1 MKKLVVRAISFL
13 LAMLMLA
20 GISVYAY
27 DDTVDAWAE
36 KEIDFVSGYNIMQ
49 GFPDGNFYP
58 DNAVTRAEIVAV
70 ALRMI
75 KADAAASGNSQ
86 KPSFSDVAPEHWA
99 FGMIEAA
106 AALDIVNGFPDGSF
120 NPEGL
125 VTYQQAIKIFV
136 SLLGYTPQANA
147 NGGYPAGYMMIA
159 AKEDLFNFANVNAQD
174 SASRAAIAVMCYNAL
189 QTRMMQETI
198 FTSDGNVEYRI
209 SDDTML
215 DIYFNSKV
223 GKGLV
228 TATYVE
234 GLYGEKVKEGYIE
247 IDNVL
252 YNCDIDYA
260 ELLGNKVQFFYED
273 VDGENHI
280 VLIKEDASSQ
290 YKIKTD
296 AQMSEGFNALFTKNA
311 TFSYFEDEDADRV
324 EVENVSP
331 SASIIY
337 NNEYIPYKSIG
348 TVDMDVKSGT
358 IELIDIDRD
367 DVYDCI
373 KILSYKD
380 YYINNISE
388 NESSKYIMDGVGLS
402 VKYDVEDVYEKI
414 TMNGERIS
422 FSDIPNGAIAS
433 VAMSASGDAV
443 EIIVG
448 KELVEGTISM
458 TTVDGDRKSVQI
470 GDEEYYI
477 SQSIPSRY
485 LNAKVGNTGVFI
497 LNCFGEIAY
506 CDEKGSDGEV
516 YGYLTSVEIEEGI
529 SDKVNVRM
537 LTEDNKFV
545 ELQVADK
552 LKFYDKGAESTIT
565 PKEFYDKF
573 KRTPVFND
581 IRTAETQVVKYKL
594 NQDGELS
601 LLRTAA
607 ETPSTEEFSVGYI
620 NPVSGEA
627 EGRRFYSNRLFL
639 QSYQITDDTIC
650 FEIPWT
656 YEGEDYTRYTAG
668 KAPTYFSDG
677 NYYQVLLFDVNEEKQ
692 IGAIM
697 YTKPAQEKNFFFSLS
712 SNSPVMIVDQTHT
725 VYDKETDTSNTV
737 ISGFVDG
744 EYVSEIIDP
753 EFKKSMSADMLK
765 FGSVIQYDTNKAM
778 VKAAYYDGEQPAIAA
793 ATLLCADGKSAKT
806 VKWNGGNV
814 EQTAAHRKTTYG
826 TVQKIAGFTV
836 TVNLPDYPYGTEA
849 DYFMTE
855 STRIII
861 AHMGSKQFETGS
873 FYDIKPDDRIFIRQ
887 RYNRIRDVVIYR

>member
-1 MKKLVVRAISFL
+1 M
-13 LAMLMLA
+13 
-20 GISVYAY
+20 
-27 DDTVDAWAE
+27 
-36 KEIDFVSGYNIMQ
+36 
-49 GFPDGNFYP
+49 
-58 DNAVTRAEIVAV
+58 
-70 ALRMI
+70 
-75 KADAAASGNSQ
+75 
-86 KPSFSDVAPEHWA
+86 
-99 FGMIEAA
+99 
-106 AALDIVNGFPDGSF
+106 
-120 NPEGL
+120 
-125 VTYQQAIKIFV
+125 
-136 SLLGYTPQANA
+136 
-147 NGGYPAGYMMIA
+147 
-159 AKEDLFNFANVNAQD
+159 
-174 SASRAAIAVMCYNAL
+174 
-189 QTRMMQETI
+189 
-198 FTSDGNVEYRI
+198 
-209 SDDTML
+209 
-215 DIYFNSKV
+215 
-223 GKGLV
+223 
-228 TATYVE
+228 
-234 GLYGEKVKEGYIE
+234 
-247 IDNVL
+247 
-252 YNCDIDYA
+252 
-260 ELLGNKVQFFYED
+260 
-273 VDGENHI
+273 
-280 VLIKEDASSQ
+280 
-290 YKIKTD
+290 
-296 AQMSEGFNALFTKNA
+296 
-311 TFSYFEDEDADRV
+311 
-324 EVENVSP
+324 
-331 SASIIY
+331 
-337 NNEYIPYKSIG
+337 
-348 TVDMDVKSGT
+348 
-358 IELIDIDRD
+358 
-367 DVYDCI
+367 
-373 KILSYKD
+373 
-380 YYINNISE
+380 
-388 NESSKYIMDGVGLS
+388 
-402 VKYDVEDVYEKI
+402 
-414 TMNGERIS
+414 
-422 FSDIPNGAIAS
+422 
-433 VAMSASGDAV
+433 
-443 EIIVG
+443 
-448 KELVEGTISM
+448 
-458 TTVDGDRKSVQI
+458 
-470 GDEEYYI
+470 
-477 SQSIPSRY
+477 
-485 LNAKVGNTGVFI
+485 
-497 LNCFGEIAY
+497 
-506 CDEKGSDGEV
+506 
-516 YGYLTSVEIEEGI
+516 
-529 SDKVNVRM
+529 NVRM